1 LLDDDEE
8 DETGNGDEQEDVEMS
23 EGIRPKIEV
32 EEVDGKAEIE
42 LEDRVRNGSERASSQ
57 SRAKRRR
64 GEEAL
69 LLDDHLLPPEIRHI
83 SQPSS
88 RRGSYAKEHL
98 EEEKRKKEKEKE
110 KEVPAPQP
118 APPVEDV
125 QMEEPPVE
133 GEDETDDAEAEDDK
147 EDKPRPIIWDDE
159 TFGGDVTRCVC
170 HLEGESHVIEC
181 FADNRSRR

>member
-1 LLDDDEE
+1 
-8 DETGNGDEQEDVEMS
+8 MS

-133 GEDETDDAEAEDDK
+133 GEDEIDDAEPEDDK
-147 EDKPRPIIWDDE
+147 EDKPRPINWDDE

-181 FADNRSRR
+181 FADDRSRR